1 MSLLTQD
8 GKMSKASNPVVVLEP
23 KTNTLLNG
31 PNAPTEGSLQSW
43 LQTHTSFHVVMPS
56 KPSSSRFYGSGS
68 QKIRTG
74 PKLIAPHRE
83 APSKKAQK
91 LSFLESI
98 QRQPIKSKEEMVAE
112 TKATLRRYVFVKMCY
127 V

>member
-1 MSLLTQD
+1 M
-8 GKMSKASNPVVVLEP
+8 VVLEP

-43 LQTHTSFHVVMPS
+43 LQAHTSFHVVMPS
-56 KPSSSRFYGSGS
+56 KPSSSKFYGGS
-68 QKIRTG
+68 HSHHSSNKGRTG

-83 APSKKAQK
+83 TPDKKTPGPAHRK
-91 LSFLESI
+91 SFMEAI
-98 QRQPIKSKEEMVAE
+98 QRQPVKSKEEMVAE
-112 TKATLRRYVFVKMCY
+112 TKATLRRFQAVVWC